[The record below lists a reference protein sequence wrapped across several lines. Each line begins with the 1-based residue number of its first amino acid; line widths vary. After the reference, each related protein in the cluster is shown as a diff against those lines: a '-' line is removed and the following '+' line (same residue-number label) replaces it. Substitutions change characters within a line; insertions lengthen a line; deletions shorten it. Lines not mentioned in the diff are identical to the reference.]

1 MKFSMQKVG
10 SVVAVAT
17 LFTCVSGPRAR
28 SAGQRVQLT
37 PKFSAGQT
45 LRYRIESRTNT
56 KGKATTP
63 IVDPEA
69 SQNLNQTVTVTLRL
83 DVLDVKADAEGA
95 ALRVRMRATYEKSDA
110 VLESDAYDPSAA
122 ALQQQYEKM
131 EGRSFQFTIEPGG
144 KVSSIAGLDDL
155 MANPSAARAVQDWM
169 DGLASS
175 AKYPREG
182 IAIGQK
188 WTSDRALDNT
198 PLAGLMFRMESTYL
212 KDEQC
217 PAKAVD
223 ADAPAPTAP
232 PNQEICAV
240 VLTKYKIERA
250 GGSHGD
256 TTPQSYMQSGL
267 RTSGTWTG
275 SGESLDDISLA
286 SGIVMRST
294 QTGVQDMD
302 FDVVSATSGSKMH
315 YQGHIDSQSEIA
327 LLPPD
332 AATDSSATSSK

>member
-1 MKFSMQKVG
+1 MEFTMRKIGRLM
-10 SVVAVAT
+10 AVAA
-17 LFTCVSGPRAR
+17 LLACASGPLAR
-28 SAGQRVQLT
+28 SAAKRIQLA

-69 SQNLNQTVTVTLRL
+69 SQKLSQTVTMIVRL
-83 DVLDVKADAEGA
+83 DVLDVKADADGA
-95 ALRVRMRATYEKSDA
+95 ALRVRMRATYEASDA
-110 VLESDAYDPSAA
+110 VLESDAYDPAA
-122 ALQQQYEKM
+122 DALQKQYEKM

-144 KVSSIAGLDDL
+144 KVSSIAGLDDV

-182 IAIGQK
+182 IAIAQK
-188 WTSDRALDNT
+188 WTNDRALDNT
-198 PLAGLMFRMESTYL
+198 PLSGLTFHTESTYL
-212 KDEQC
+212 RDEPC
-217 PAKAVD
+217 PVKVPVAGS
-223 ADAPAPTAP
+223 DAP
-232 PNQEICAV
+232 EESMCAA
-240 VLTKYKIERA
+240 VLTKYRIERE
-250 GGSHGD
+250 GGGRGED
-256 TTPQSYMQSGL
+256 ATPESYVRSGL
-267 RTSGTWTG
+267 RTTGTWTG

-286 SGIVMRST
+286 SGIVVRST

-302 FDVVSATSGSKMH
+302 FDVVSAASGSKVN
-315 YQGHIDSQSEIA
+315 YKGHIDSQTEIT

-332 AATDSSATSSK
+332 AATDSTAPSSK

>member
-1 MKFSMQKVG
+1 M
-10 SVVAVAT
+10 A
-17 LFTCVSGPRAR
+17 GP
-28 SAGQRVQLT
+28 AGTRVQLT

-69 SQNLNQTVTVTLRL
+69 SQKLSQTVTVIVRL
-83 DVLDVKADAEGA
+83 DVLDVKTDAEGA

-110 VLESDAYDPSAA
+110 VLESDAYDPAA
-122 ALQQQYEKM
+122 DALQQQYEKM

-144 KVSSIAGLDDL
+144 KVSSITGLDDV
-155 MANPSAARAVQDWM
+155 MANASAARAVQDWM
-169 DGLASS
+169 DGLAAS

-188 WTSDRALDNT
+188 WTNDRALENT
-198 PLAGLMFRMESTYL
+198 PLAGLTFRTEATYL
-212 KDEQC
+212 KDEPC
-217 PAKAVD
+217 
-223 ADAPAPTAP
+223 PTASGGTEGSAT
-232 PNQEICAV
+232 NGGKCAV
-240 VLTKYKIERA
+240 VLTKYRIERA
-250 GGSHGD
+250 GGHGD
-256 TTPQSYMQSGL
+256 ATPESYVRNGL

-286 SGIVMRST
+286 NGIVMRST

-315 YQGHIDSQSEIA
+315 YQGHIDSQSEIM
-327 LLPPD
+327 LQPPE
-332 AATDSSATSSK
+332 TQP